1 MKPQLPALMMP
12 LSTLSGTAQAGNTLQ
27 GRATLTLPDGGCGAD
42 PTSAANSTV
51 YIDGAFHG
59 PAGNMPC
66 HARDLAGFKRR
77 ISHTALNVRTR
88 KKRFG

>member
-1 MKPQLPALMMP
+1 MKPQLPALVMP
-12 LSTLSGTAQAGNTLQ
+12 LSTVSGTARAGNTLQ
-27 GRATLTLPDGGCGAD
+27 GRATLPDGGCGAD

-51 YIDGAFHG
+51 HIDDAFHD
-59 PAGNMPC
+59 AGGDIPC
-66 HARDLAGFKRR
+66 HAQDLAGFKR

>member
-1 MKPQLPALMMP
+1 MKSQLPALVMP
-12 LSTLSGTAQAGNTLQ
+12 LSTVSGTDRTGNTLQ
-27 GRATLTLPDGGCGAD
+27 GCATLSDGGCGAD

-59 PAGNMPC
+59 PVGNIPGY
-66 HARDLAGFKRR
+66 AQDPSGFKRR